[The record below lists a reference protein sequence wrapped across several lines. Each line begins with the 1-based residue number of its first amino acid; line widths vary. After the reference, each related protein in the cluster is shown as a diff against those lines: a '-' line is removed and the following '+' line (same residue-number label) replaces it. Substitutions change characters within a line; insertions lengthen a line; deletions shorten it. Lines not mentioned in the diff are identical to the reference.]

1 MSGTE
6 YEYDSP
12 SGSDEDVVGW
22 QSYWKEIQKR
32 IHCTFDRIHIHME
45 ENDDISVFHEI
56 INVIRSGVSG
66 QFLAVQLQIE
76 HIHNAII
83 NNPTKR
89 KGPQRLNDIKRLQ
102 KLLNPDLFLKHIHG
116 INIPNAEDYQQ
127 ITCVPNL
134 RELTVKKPT
143 NSLLNSLK
151 SFKHLTTLNIE
162 DVASVP
168 SLYHIKS
175 LQRLT
180 ITNMKRFRDATAIRF
195 LNRDV
200 DVHICDST
208 VWPADA
214 ILMSMTTPR
223 ITLTNIQVIDG
234 KTKTYDEWREGN
246 KKPII
251 F

>member
-1 MSGTE
+1 MSDIE

-12 SGSDEDVVGW
+12 SDSDEDVVGW

-32 IHCTFDRIHIHME
+32 IHCTFDEIHIHME

-56 INVIRSGVSG
+56 VNAIQNGVSG
-66 QFLAVQLQIE
+66 QFLVVQLQIE

-102 KLLNPDLFLKHIHG
+102 TLLNPDMFLRHVRYVH
-116 INIPNAEDYQQ
+116 IPNAEDYQQ

-143 NSLLNSLK
+143 NALLNSLC

-162 DVASVP
+162 DIASVP
-168 SLYHIKS
+168 QLYHIKS
-175 LQRLT
+175 LKTLT
-180 ITNMKRFRDATAIRF
+180 ITNMKRFRDATTIRF

-200 DVHICDST
+200 DVHIRDST

-214 ILMSMTTPR
+214 ILMSMTSQR

-246 KKPII
+246 KNPII

>member
-1 MSGTE
+1 
-6 YEYDSP
+6 
-12 SGSDEDVVGW
+12 
-22 QSYWKEIQKR
+22 
-32 IHCTFDRIHIHME
+32 ME

-76 HIHNAII
+76 HVHNAII

-102 KLLNPDLFLKHIHG
+102 KLLKPDLFLKHIHG
-116 INIPNAEDYQQ
+116 INIPNAEDYRQ

-151 SFKHLTTLNIE
+151 SFKHLTTLNIF

-168 SLYHIKS
+168 PLYHIKP
-175 LQRLT
+175 LKALT
-180 ITNMKRFRDATAIRF
+180 ITNMKRFRDATVIRF
-195 LNRDV
+195 LNQDV
-200 DVHICDST
+200 NIHIRDST

-214 ILMSMTTPR
+214 ILMSMVSPK
-223 ITLTNIQVIDG
+223 IKLTNIQVIDG
-234 KTKTYDEWREGN
+234 EIKTYDEWREKD
-246 KKPII
+246 KKLII

>member
-1 MSGTE
+1 MSDTE
-6 YEYDSP
+6 YEYESA
-12 SGSDEDVVGW
+12 SESDEDVVGC

-32 IHCTFDRIHIHME
+32 IHCTFDEIHIHME

-56 INVIRSGVSG
+56 INAIQNGVSG

-76 HIHNAII
+76 NIHNAII

-102 KLLNPDLFLKHIHG
+102 TLLNPNMFLRHIYKL
-116 INIPNAEDYQQ
+116 NIPNAEDYQK
-127 ITCVPNL
+127 ITYMPNL
-134 RELTVKKPT
+134 RELTVKAPT
-143 NSLLNSLK
+143 NALMNSLK
-151 SFKHLTTLNIE
+151 SFKRLATLNIE
-162 DVASVP
+162 DITSVP

-175 LQRLT
+175 LKTLT
-180 ITNMKRFRDATAIRF
+180 ITNLKRFRDATAIRF

-200 DVHICDST
+200 DVHIRDST

-214 ILMSMTTPR
+214 ILMSSPR

-234 KTKTYDEWREGN
+234 KTKPYDEWREGN

>member
-1 MSGTE
+1 MSDTE
-6 YEYDSP
+6 YEYESDSE
-12 SGSDEDVVGW
+12 SDEDVVGW
-22 QSYWKEIQKR
+22 QSYWKEIQTR
-32 IHCTFDRIHIHME
+32 IRCTFDEIHIHME

-56 INVIRSGVSG
+56 INAIQNGVSG

-102 KLLNPDLFLKHIHG
+102 TLLNPNMFLRHVRRVH
-116 INIPNAEDYQQ
+116 IPNAEDYQQ
-127 ITCVPNL
+127 ITCVSNL
-134 RELTVKKPT
+134 RELTVKAPT
-143 NSLLNSLK
+143 DSLLHSLK
-151 SFKHLTTLNIE
+151 SLKHLTTLNIE

-180 ITNMKRFRDATAIRF
+180 ITNMKRFRDATVVRF
-195 LNRDV
+195 LNRDI
-200 DVHICDST
+200 DVHIRDST

-214 ILMSMTTPR
+214 ILMSSPR
-223 ITLTNIQVIDG
+223 TTLTNIQVIDG

-246 KKPII
+246 KKSII